1 MVACVVAEIPN
12 ADKQKARQRAALHDL
27 FTGPKLGFD
36 GAYAGH
42 YAASCAVVV
51 TSNGAG
57 RGITSVV
64 LRDEQMVH
72 IMAPEMCCEEAGL
85 ATGFFLPAIWQL
97 DELTANPR
105 FCRSTKNE
113 RILLIA
119 ASA

>member
-1 MVACVVAEIPN
+1 MPDDGMV
-12 ADKQKARQRAALHDL
+12 L
-27 FTGPKLGFD
+27 
-36 GAYAGH
+36 
-42 YAASCAVVV
+42 
-51 TSNGAG
+51 
-57 RGITSVV
+57 
-64 LRDEQMVH
+64 